1 MSTPPSNPPTISPST
16 TDATPPTASGPL
28 RRLYNWVLSWADSPH
43 GTTALA
49 AISFAESSFFPIPP
63 DVLQIALSVGQPRRS
78 FRFAAISTVA
88 SILGAVVGWAI
99 GWGLWQSVQGFFYGV
114 IPGFT
119 PEKFV
124 YVESLY
130 QQNATFWLVLSAFT
144 PIPFKIFTIAAG
156 VCSVPLPTL
165 IIASAIGRS
174 GRFFL
179 VATIMRVFGR
189 PARDLL
195 DRYLELLTI
204 LLGAL
209 IVAGFLALRFL
220 GGSH

>member
-1 MSTPPSNPPTISPST
+1 
-16 TDATPPTASGPL
+16 
-28 RRLYNWVLSWADSPH
+28 VLSWADSPH

>member
-1 MSTPPSNPPTISPST
+1 
-16 TDATPPTASGPL
+16 
-28 RRLYNWVLSWADSPH
+28 
-43 GTTALA
+43 
-49 AISFAESSFFPIPP
+49 
-63 DVLQIALSVGQPRRS
+63 
-78 FRFAAISTVA
+78 
-88 SILGAVVGWAI
+88 
-99 GWGLWQSVQGFFYGV
+99 
-114 IPGFT
+114 
-119 PEKFV
+119 V

-165 IIASAIGRS
+165 VIASAIGRS